1 MTVMIIIMV
10 LLLLMMMMS
19 ILTSDPPL
27 CFLLFLF
34 IYSTPSIFH
43 LPSPS
48 FLISLYPYCNHHTG
62 NYFTQVWDV
71 SNTTLAEGDV
81 SGLWRLSLATS
92 LIPLVPFLF
101 LHWLP
106 RDAQEQE
113 DLAVDQTRSKLGG
126 VVFLCVLA
134 ASLLWCTGSSILKLI
149 EMT

>member
-1 MTVMIIIMV
+1 MVMV
-10 LLLLMMMMS
+10 MMLRMS
-19 ILTSDPPL
+19 ILTFTFSAS
-27 CFLLFLF
+27 CSF
-34 IYSTPSIFH
+34 YSYTPHLPSSIFH

-48 FLISLYPYCNHHTG
+48 FLISLYPYCNHHSG
-62 NYFTQVWDV
+62 NYFTQIWDV

-81 SGLWRLSLATS
+81 SGLWRLSLTTS

-134 ASLLWCTGSSILKLI
+134 ASLLWCTSSSILKLI